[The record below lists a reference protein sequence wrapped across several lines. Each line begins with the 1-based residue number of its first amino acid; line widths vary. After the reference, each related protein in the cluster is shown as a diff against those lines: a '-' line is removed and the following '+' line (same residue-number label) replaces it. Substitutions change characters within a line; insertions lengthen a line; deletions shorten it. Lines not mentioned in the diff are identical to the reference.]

1 MSRPLFIYVKNAHR
15 GVIPGLDEFVA
26 EYTSEEAFGEGG
38 YLSERGLIP
47 LAEEERDEVRER
59 RHRLHCDGSAGELIS
74 A

>member
-1 MSRPLFIYVKNAHR
+1 MYVKNAHK

-47 LAEEERDEVRER
+47 LPEDQRATIRDA
-59 RHRLHCDGSAGELIS
+59 SAAGT
-74 A
+74 AMAAPAK